1 MIELKTSMFTHLR
14 KIAFSLLLLSTLTG
28 CSSGI
33 VSDKSTHFYS
43 LSAIAPSTKL
53 ATKQLHLGVGPIKL
67 PRLLKRPQII
77 TRKNQHEIDM
87 SEQHQWGGS
96 LKEDITQTV
105 ADNLGNLLGTEQVEH
120 FPWKRH
126 FKADYQVRIHI
137 EKMDGELDGKAHLK
151 ARWWLRVGNAG
162 TDKLAEYS
170 SYNVEVKDKDYASY
184 AAALSQLL
192 YQLSQEI
199 AGYIKPDFKH

>member
-1 MIELKTSMFTHLR
+1 MKISISTTLR
-14 KIAFSLLLLSTLTG
+14 KITLTLLLPITLAG

-33 VSDKSTHFYS
+33 VSDNSTHFYS
-43 LSAIAPSTKL
+43 LSSIAPSTKL
-53 ATKQLHLGVGPIKL
+53 ATQQLRLGVGPIKL

-77 TRKNQHEIDM
+77 TRKNQHQINI
-87 SEQHQWGGS
+87 SEKHQWGGS

-105 ADNLGNLLGTEQVEH
+105 ANNLGNLLGTEQVEH

-126 FKADYQVRIHI
+126 FKADYQIRIHI
-137 EKMDGELDGKAHLK
+137 EKMDGELGGKAHLK

-162 TDKLAEYS
+162 TDKLAEYAK
-170 SYNVEVKDKDYASY
+170 YTIEIKGNDYAAY
-184 AAALSQLL
+184 AAALSLLL

-199 AGYIKPDFKH
+199 AEHIKPK